1 MSSRFASSRVGKCGV
16 LGASLGL
23 ALGGV
28 AACGD
33 DFSNDCLASRTC
45 PVAESAGAAGQA
57 AASSEGG
64 SPTESSKGDAGAPS
78 EVGGDAGGALGG
90 AGGAAEPGSEGGSPD
105 AAGAAGAPVVAAVP
119 DCTSNA
125 DCDDKLGCNGAE
137 TCDADGHCAVGKP
150 PVCVNPDAVNCSV
163 ACVERPSN
171 YECIVTANDT
181 DHDGHA
187 SALCAKQPG
196 DDCND
201 AQASVFTG
209 APELCDRVDND
220 CDKKVD
226 LADGLA
232 FAGKASWVGSDVDS
246 AIRAERAVAA
256 WSSTSQL
263 YGVFWRV
270 RGKTDLVVALYDAK
284 GARQA
289 GPTTVGYSSVGS
301 LAIGAGATGFAVA
314 WNSDSEQKTGFRT
327 LSAAGQLGAEGSVA
341 GRFGVADAPLALAWS
356 NTAQRWEIAADR
368 GLASVG
374 VPGYGRGFVSKLE
387 ETYQVEGLELV
398 AAGSSF
404 VLGVSGRVGDK
415 LVRPEPRLYR
425 YDASGTLTLDTAKLG
440 IDKTVG
446 ASVVHVAAR
455 PDGSFAAIVP
465 ASNTETSQITAF
477 DAAGGRAC
485 AYTEPARVS
494 DLTGTAAGYTLA
506 LFGTPATTH
515 FRELSA
521 SCEAGLLVPTGFGY
535 PYSPSVVA
543 SPTSYLNLWADTDGN
558 SLFSIFGAN
567 YCN

>member
-1 MSSRFASSRVGKCGV
+1 MATLQISRVGMGNV
-16 LGASLGL
+16 FGASLGL
-23 ALGGV
+23 ALGSLT
-28 AACGD
+28 ACGD
-33 DFSNDCLASRTC
+33 DFASNDCRATRTC
-45 PVAESAGAAGQA
+45 NATEKAGAAGQA
-57 AASSEGG
+57 ATNEGG
-64 SPTESSKGDAGAPS
+64 EAADSSSDVGGAPAAPSGSAGDAA
-78 EVGGDAGGALGG
+78 A
-90 AGGAAEPGSEGGSPD
+90 GAAASAPAAEGGTGS
-105 AAGAAGAPVVAAVP
+105 AAGEGGAAGAPVVIIP
-119 DCTSNA
+119 DCTTDA
-125 DCDDKLGCNGAE
+125 DCDDKLACNGAE
-137 TCDADGHCAVGKP
+137 SCDKDGHCASGEP
-150 PVCVNPDAVNCSV
+150 PVCANADSANCSV
-163 ACVERPSN
+163 ACVEAAGK
-171 YECIVTANDT
+171 YECVVSAKDT
-181 DHDGHA
+181 DLDGHT
-187 SALCAKQPG
+187 SALCTKAPG
-196 DDCND
+196 DDCDD
-201 AQASVFTG
+201 AQASVYTG
-209 APELCDRVDND
+209 APELCDRLDND
-220 CDKKVD
+220 CDKKTD
-226 LADGLA
+226 LADGLV
-232 FAGKASWVGSDVDS
+232 FAGKASWVGADVDS

-327 LSAAGQLGAEGSVA
+327 LSAAGQLSAGGSVA
-341 GRFGVADAPLALAWS
+341 GRSGVADAPLALAWS
-356 NTAQRWEIAADR
+356 NSAQRWEIAADR

-398 AAGSSF
+398 AAGNSF

-415 LVRPEPRLYR
+415 LVSPEPRLYR
-425 YDASGTLTLDTAKLG
+425 YDASGTLTLDTPKLG

-465 ASNTETSQITAF
+465 ASKTETSQITAF
-477 DAAGGRAC
+477 DAAGVRAC
-485 AYTEPARVS
+485 AYTESARVS

-506 LFGTPATTH
+506 LFGTPAATH

-521 SCEAGLLVPTGFGY
+521 SCEAGLLVPSGFAY

-543 SPTSYLNLWADTDGN
+543 SPTSYLNLWADDDGN
-558 SLFSIFGAN
+558 SRLSFFGSN